1 MGWSPG
7 PDPHRLEAYLAGAIS
22 SLPTRIPS
30 QRSKDWRFV
39 VVSDDQRDQR
49 PCRSPLVLNIPFA
62 IDRML
67 RRYGDRRCE
76 FQASVS
82 KEWSAPIFGPVIHD
96 GATGTSSITPTL
108 RAQVVKVLCAA
119 STDFPPS

>member
-1 MGWSPG
+1 MGWSPS
-7 PDPHRLEAYLAGAIS
+7 PDPHRQEAYLAGAIS

-39 VVSDDQRDQR
+39 VGSDDQR
-49 PCRSPLVLNIPFA
+49 PCGSPLIVNILSA

-67 RRYGDRRCE
+67 RRYGDRCFE